1 MIDIP
6 VNANVECTDGL
17 CGRSTYVIINPTI
30 KQVTHFVVKE
40 KGFRPTERL
49 VSVDRIVETTPD
61 LIRLRCTKDELATL
75 EPFVETHYI
84 QVERPRYE
92 QVPYLMFPYTVP
104 QETVMVPVEHE
115 RIPPGELAVH
125 RGAQVEATDGR
136 VGRVDEFLVDSTTGH
151 ITHLVLREG
160 HLWGEKELTIPVS
173 GIHHIE
179 EDVVYLKLDKHTIES
194 LPAIPVKRRYD
205 WGYIMDVE
213 LIVLTF
219 NEEGKANEVLQ
230 ALKQLDKE
238 GVIKVLNAAVLIKD
252 QDGKA
257 FLRETEDVDAKHGAL
272 FGAIAGGLI
281 GLVGGPAGAIVGA
294 AAGAAIGGVA
304 VHGIDMGFPDETLK
318 DLQRG
323 LQPGSSAIIALVEHK
338 WVEKVIEALAE
349 FGGQLFRQMLTDA
362 IVDQLTAAAEAE
374 GGDET

>member
-61 LIRLRCTKDELATL
+61 LIRLRCTKDELATM

-84 QVERPRYE
+84 QVECPRYD
-92 QVPYLMFPYTVP
+92 QAPYLMFPYAVP

-125 RGAQVEATDGR
+125 RSAQVEATDGR

-160 HLWGEKELTIPVS
+160 RLWGEKELTIPVS

-194 LPAIPVKRRYD
+194 LLAIPVKRRYD

-238 GVIKVLNAAVLIKD
+238 GVIKVLDAAVLIKD

-281 GLVGGPAGAIVGA
+281 GLLGGPAGAIVGA
-294 AAGAAIGGVA
+294 AAGAATGGVA
-304 VHGIDMGFPDETLK
+304 AHGIDMGFPDETLK

-338 WVEKVIEALAE
+338 WVEKVIKALAE
-349 FGGQLFRQMLTDA
+349 FGGRLFRQMLTDA
-362 IVDQLTAAAEAE
+362 IVDHLTAAAEAE

>member
-84 QVERPRYE
+84 QVERPCYD
-92 QVPYLMFPYTVP
+92 QVPYLVFPYVVP

-125 RGAQVEATDGR
+125 SGAQVEATDGR

-160 HLWGEKELTIPVS
+160 RLWGEKELTIPVS

-194 LPAIPVKRRYD
+194 LLAIPVKRRYD

-238 GVIKVLNAAVLIKD
+238 GVIKVLDAAVLIKD

-294 AAGAAIGGVA
+294 AAGAVTGGVA
-304 VHGIDMGFPDETLK
+304 AHGIDMGFPDETLK

-338 WVEKVIEALAE
+338 WVEKVIKALAE

-362 IVDQLTAAAEAE
+362 TVDHLTAAIEAE